1 VNRSRFDQDR
11 RCARDGSTRR
21 VVAAGALV
29 VGLVV
34 LASLRLDGLPQP
46 APAIAIA
53 DATSDT
59 NVNTTTGAADTVANE
74 CTRPTFLRPDGEPVP
89 DGTTQRLNS
98 NTFRLAYV
106 CEPSLLTLRAEG
118 SAVDGVGARLVI
130 GWHDRT
136 LFDQPID
143 GEAEVRVE
151 VPGAGWVVVA
161 FANDLYRPPLDRN
174 LVVHTAHFTPLV
186 ETRP

>member
-1 VNRSRFDQDR
+1 MKRSRFDQDSR
-11 RCARDGSTRR
+11 SARAGSTRR
-21 VVAAGALV
+21 AVAAGALF

-53 DATSDT
+53 DATSDA
-59 NVNTTTGAADTVANE
+59 NVYTSTGTAATVANE
-74 CTRPTFLRPDGEPVP
+74 CTRPTFFRPDGEPVP
-89 DGTTQRLNS
+89 DGATQRLNS

-130 GWHDRT
+130 GWRDLT

-174 LVVHTAHFTPLV
+174 LVVQAAQIAPLT
-186 ETRP
+186 EAGP